1 MQVKAFQTGTR
12 AARARVTARQIRVR
26 RRVLHSW
33 ACDAHRVR
41 IFAARTLLV
50 LILRT
55 HFTDLARV
63 FDEEMLRVARS
74 ADVGAVSGCRVLVC
88 AVDAESATPRFDAV
102 RINALAYIE
111 RAGIVRVQVV
121 PVLTFQTELVT
132 VPRTIRALRML
143 PILAAA
149 DAKRA
154 YVRRGRG
161 APAEVVA
168 GIAA

>member
-1 MQVKAFQTGTR
+1 MQIKAFPAGTR

-50 LILRT
+50 LLLRT
-55 HFTDLARV
+55 HFTDHACV
-63 FDEEMLRVARS
+63 FDEEVLRVASS
-74 ADVGAVSGCRVLVC
+74 ADVGAVSGCRVLGC

-102 RINALAYIE
+102 RINALAHIE

-121 PVLTFQTELVT
+121 SVFPFQTELVT
-132 VPRTIRALRML
+132 VFWTTRALRML
-143 PILAAA
+143 PVLAAA

-154 YVRRGRG
+154 YVRRR
-161 APAEVVA
+161 
-168 GIAA
+168 

>member
-1 MQVKAFQTGTR
+1 MQIKAFPTGR
-12 AARARVTARQIRVR
+12 NAARARVTTRQIRVR
-26 RRVLHSW
+26 SRVLHSW

-50 LILRT
+50 LVLSAHI
-55 HFTDLARV
+55 TDHACV
-63 FDEEMLRVARS
+63 VDEEMLRVASS

-102 RINALAYIE
+102 RINALAHIE

-132 VPRTIRALRML
+132 VLRTIRAIRML
-143 PILAAA
+143 PVLTAA

-154 YVRRGRG
+154 YVRRR
-161 APAEVVA
+161 
-168 GIAA
+168 